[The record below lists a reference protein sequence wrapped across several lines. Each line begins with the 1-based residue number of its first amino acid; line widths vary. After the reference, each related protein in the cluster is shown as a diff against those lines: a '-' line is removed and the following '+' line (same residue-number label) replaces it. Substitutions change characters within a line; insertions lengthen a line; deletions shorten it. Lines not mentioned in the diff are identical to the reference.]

1 MKKLGL
7 ALAALVAL
15 NVSAFAD
22 LIVIN
27 KKDLVPVSASE
38 MQNKYFQESIKPII
52 GQPLFKKAT
61 FYEADIVAKVDPRTY
76 NSTQAIIQKIYSDK
90 SNYVYYK
97 QVLILTSDGKRAK
110 LSTLSCEIASFDK
123 KGYLCGGTA
132 DHNYSIK

>member
-7 ALAALVAL
+7 ALVALVAL

-38 MQNKYFQESIKPII
+38 MQNKYFQESIKTII
-52 GQPLFKKAT
+52 DEPLFKKAT

-76 NSTQAIIQKIYSDK
+76 NSTQSMIKDYYSDK
-90 SNYVYYK
+90 SKSVYYK

-110 LSTLSCEIASFDK
+110 LSTLSCNVSSFDK
-123 KGYLCGGTA
+123 KGYSCGGTS